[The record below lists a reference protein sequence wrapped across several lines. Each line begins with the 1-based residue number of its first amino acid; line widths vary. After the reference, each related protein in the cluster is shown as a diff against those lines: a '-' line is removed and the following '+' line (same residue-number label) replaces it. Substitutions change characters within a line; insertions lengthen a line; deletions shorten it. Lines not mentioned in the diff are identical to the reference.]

1 MTATINHI
9 LNSACP
15 PIVIGILAFLEMG
28 FGSWIPYAISL
39 LTLFAA
45 RYNFKV
51 GYAVGYCEK
60 NNLL

>member
-1 MTATINHI
+1 MTATVNHI

-15 PIVIGILAFLEMG
+15 PAIIGTLAFLELG
-28 FGSWIPYAISL
+28 FENWIPYAITFF
-39 LTLFAA
+39 TLYGA

>member
-1 MTATINHI
+1 MTATVNHI

-15 PIVIGILAFLEMG
+15 PIVITTLSFLELG
-28 FGSWIPYAISL
+28 FQHWIPYAITA
-39 LTLFAA
+39 LTLFAG

-60 NNLL
+60 NKLL